1 MSDFHKDFSD
11 LDDDEE
17 EGEGFS
23 PFDELVWAMAHGRG
37 IVLGPDAIT
46 MGILN
51 VTPDSFSDGG
61 DHENADAAVA
71 HADAMMEAGADI
83 IDIGGEST
91 RPEAKPVDAEAE
103 QARILP
109 VLERLKGREEILLS
123 VDTYRA
129 ATAEKAIQAGA
140 HIINEVG
147 GCQIDP
153 DIARVAA
160 ETGAGL
166 VIMHSSRDRD
176 VNPDPLEDQI
186 EFFQKSLD
194 ACHNAGVEAEQ
205 IVIDPGF
212 GFGKDG
218 PGNIVLLQALPVLHG
233 LGFPLLIGTS
243 RKRFLKAIAGKEK
256 AGLAAATAAT
266 SVIARMQGAAV
277 FRVHDVAENVD
288 ALAVADA
295 IIAAPRSDLDS

>member
-1 MSDFHKDFSD
+1 MSDFHEDFSD
-11 LDDDEE
+11 LDEEE

-46 MGILN
+46 MGIVN
-51 VTPDSFSDGG
+51 ATPDSFSDGG
-61 DHENADAAVA
+61 EHDSVNAAIA
-71 HADAMMEAGADI
+71 HADAMMEEGADI
-83 IDIGGEST
+83 IEVGGEST
-91 RPEAKPVDAEAE
+91 RPGADPVDADTE

-109 VLERLKGREEILLS
+109 VLEGLKVREEMLLS

-129 ATAEKAIQAGA
+129 ATASKAIEAGA
-140 HIINEVG
+140 HIINDVG
-147 GCQIDP
+147 GCQVDP
-153 DIARVAA
+153 DIAKVAA
-160 ETGAGL
+160 GTGAGL
-166 VIMHSSRDRD
+166 IIMHSSRDRD

-186 EFFQKSLD
+186 EFFQRSLD
-194 ACHNAGVEAEQ
+194 TCHKAGVEAEQ

-218 PGNIVLLQALPVLHG
+218 PGNIILLQALPVLHG
-233 LGFPLLIGTS
+233 LGFPILIGTS
-243 RKRFLKAIAGKEK
+243 RKRFLKAITGKEK
-256 AGLAAATAAT
+256 SGLAAATSAT

-295 IIAAPRSDLDS
+295 IIAAPRSGLDS